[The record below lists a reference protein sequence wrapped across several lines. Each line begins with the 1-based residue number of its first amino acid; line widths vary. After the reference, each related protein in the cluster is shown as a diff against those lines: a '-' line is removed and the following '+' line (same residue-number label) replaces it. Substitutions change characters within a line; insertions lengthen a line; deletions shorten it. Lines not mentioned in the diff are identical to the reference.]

1 MPKITELPVN
11 STPLTGSELVAVVQN
26 GSTCS
31 TTLLQIAQTI
41 PAWSSVAGTI
51 TIGTVTTGAAGSS
64 ATISNVG
71 TPSAAVLN
79 FSIPM
84 GNIGLT
90 GPQGIQGIQGA
101 QGIQGLPGRVSI
113 MGRWV

>member
-11 STPLTGSELVAVVQN
+11 SVSLTGSELVAVVQN
-26 GSTCS
+26 GTTCS

-64 ATISNVG
+64 AAIANVG
-71 TPSAAVLN
+71 TPSAAILN
-79 FSIPM
+79 FSIPK
-84 GNIGLT
+84 GDT
-90 GPQGIQGIQGA
+90 GATGSQGVGVEGP

-113 MGRWV
+113 VGRWI